1 MGRAIVISITIVV
14 LVMLI
19 IGAAMWAT
27 REQRGVGFTPRQER
41 ARQRLLNRAHQILSE
56 AGPGR
61 TIEDSDVLSSRTS
74 AARDEWLNRYHD
86 LKNKEI

>member
-1 MGRAIVISITIVV
+1 MGKAIVISITIVV

-41 ARQRLLNRAHQILSE
+41 ARQRLLNRWRRPRSSWRS
-56 AGPGR
+56 PRRVGR
-61 TIEDSDVLSSRTS
+61 IRTVT
-74 AARDEWLNRYHD
+74 W
-86 LKNKEI
+86 

>member
-1 MGRAIVISITIVV
+1 MGKAIVISITIVV

-56 AGPGR
+56 AGAAR
-61 TIEDSDVLSSRTS
+61 TIEDSDVLSHRTM
-74 AARDEWLNRYHD
+74 AARDEWLQRYNDYNR
-86 LKNKEI
+86 KEI